1 MDIKERIEYL
11 VDKLNYYTK
20 KYDEGE
26 MLITDQEWDAMY
38 FELYRLEQEYNIYL
52 PTSPTQVIS
61 YQVVNALNKV
71 KHNHP
76 MLSLAKTKDWNEFVQ
91 YFGDKSVVG
100 MIKVDGLTCSLRY
113 LNGRLVSA
121 ETRGNGVEGEDILHN
136 ALVIP
141 SIPKRIDYEDELIID
156 GEIICSTKDFEEFK
170 EEFANPRNFAAGSI
184 RLLDSREC
192 AKRKLK
198 FIAWHV
204 VSHNWDTIIT
214 SLGNLQ
220 RLGFSVVPWINGIDD
235 WDAKE
240 FLINAAK
247 EEDIPIDGLVGRF
260 NDIAYGESLGATGH
274 HSRAAYAFKF
284 YDETYTSY
292 LLDIE
297 YTMGRTGILTPVG
310 IFEPIEI
317 EGSVCERASLH
328 NLSIMKERL
337 GTPYEGQTVEIYR
350 ANMIIPQIASAGIPE
365 SKADIEGIAF
375 EIPKVCPVCGDSLT
389 IICEIDSE
397 VLYCSN
403 PQCEGKL
410 INKLDHFC
418 GKKGLDIKG
427 LSKATLER
435 LVNWGWVNQP
445 ADLYT
450 LKEHENEWVNKQGF
464 GVKSVS
470 NILTAIEN
478 SKTPKL
484 EQFIS
489 ALGIPMIGLT
499 ISKELVKYIDDYN
512 DFKNKAKNKW
522 DFSIIDGIAYE
533 KLSSIWKFNFDEAD
547 AVSQHMLGYIKEDN
561 SNSEQSL
568 KDQIVCITGR
578 LTVFKN
584 RSALQKEI
592 EKRGGKVTAAVSRN
606 TNWLINNDVESMS
619 AKNIEAKKLNIPI
632 VSEKEFFNLFLD
644 N

>member
-11 VDKLNYYTK
+11 IEQLNYHTK
-20 KYDEGE
+20 LYDEGHP
-26 MLITDQEWDAMY
+26 IISDKEWDNMY

-52 PTSPTQVIS
+52 PTSPTQKVS
-61 YQVVNALNKV
+61 YQVVSALSKTQ
-71 KHNHP
+71 HNHP
-76 MLSLAKTKDWNEFVQ
+76 MLSLAKTKDWNEFIQ

-121 ETRGNGVEGEDILHN
+121 ETRGNGIEGEDILHN

-184 RLLDSREC
+184 RLLDSKEC
-192 AKRKLK
+192 SKRKLK

-204 VSHNWDTIIT
+204 VSHNWETVVT
-214 SLGNLQ
+214 SLTNLQ
-220 RLGFSVVPWINGIDD
+220 RFGFSVVPWTSSFDG
-235 WDAKE
+235 DAKE
-240 FLINAAK
+240 FLIDAAK
-247 EEDIPIDGLVGRF
+247 AENIPIDGLVGRF

-274 HSRAAYAFKF
+274 HSKAAFAFKF
-284 YDETYTSY
+284 YDETYSTY

-297 YTMGRTGILTPVG
+297 YTMGRTGVLTPIA
-310 IFEPIEI
+310 IFNPIDI

-328 NLSIMKERL
+328 NLSVMKELL
-337 GTPYEGQTVEIYR
+337 GTPYEGQTLEIFK
-350 ANMIIPQIASAGIPE
+350 ANMIIPQVASASIPE
-365 SKADIEGIAF
+365 SKADIEGITF
-375 EIPKVCPVCGDSLT
+375 EIPKVCPICGGSLT

-397 VLYCSN
+397 ALYCGN

-445 ADLYT
+445 ADLFT
-450 LKEHENEWVNKQGF
+450 LKQYETEWMNKQGF
-464 GVKSVS
+464 GVKSVT
-470 NILTAIEN
+470 NILEAIEN
-478 SKTPKL
+478 SRKPKL

-499 ISKELVKYIDDYN
+499 ISKELVKHIEDYE
-512 DFKNKAKNKW
+512 DFRDKAKNKW
-522 DFSIIDGIAYE
+522 DFSVIDGIAYE
-533 KLSSIWKFNFDEAD
+533 KLSSIWKFNFAEAD
-547 AVSQHMLGYIKEDN
+547 AVNEHMLGYIKEDI
-561 SNSEQSL
+561 SNSDQVL
-568 KDQIVCITGR
+568 KDQIVCVTGR

-584 RSALQKEI
+584 RAALQQEI
-592 EKRGGKVTAAVSRN
+592 EKRGGKVTSAVSRN
-606 TNWLINNDVESMS
+606 TNWLINNDIESKS
-619 AKNIEAKKLNIPI
+619 AKNLEAKKLNIPI

>member
-26 MLITDQEWDAMY
+26 TLITDQEWDAMY

-76 MLSLAKTKDWNEFVQ
+76 MLSLAKTKDWNEFVH
-91 YFGDKSVVG
+91 YFGDKDVVG

-121 ETRGNGVEGEDILHN
+121 ETRGNGIEGEDILHN
-136 ALVIP
+136 ALVIQN
-141 SIPKRIDYEDELIID
+141 IPKRIDYKDELIVD
-156 GEIICSTKDFEEFK
+156 GEIICSLEDFEEFK
-170 EEFANPRNFAAGSI
+170 NEFANPRNFAAGSI

-192 AKRKLK
+192 ARRKLK

-204 VSHNWDTIIT
+204 VSSNWETVI
-214 SLGNLQ
+214 SNLTNLR
-220 RLGFSVVPWINGIDD
+220 RLGFNVVPWTSSFD

-240 FLINAAK
+240 FLIEEAK
-247 EEDIPIDGLVGRF
+247 SQGIPIDGLVGRF

-297 YTMGRTGILTPVG
+297 YTMGRTGILTPVA
-310 IFEPIEI
+310 IFEPIDI

-328 NLSIMKERL
+328 NISVMKELL
-337 GTPYEGQTVEIYR
+337 GTPYGGQTLEIFK

-375 EIPKVCPVCGDSLT
+375 EIPKVCPICGGSLT

>member
-1 MDIKERIEYL
+1 MTIK
-11 VDKLNYYTK
+11 
-20 KYDEGE
+20 
-26 MLITDQEWDAMY
+26 
-38 FELYRLEQEYNIYL
+38 F
-52 PTSPTQVIS
+52 
-61 YQVVNALNKV
+61 
-71 KHNHP
+71 
-76 MLSLAKTKDWNEFVQ
+76 
-91 YFGDKSVVG
+91 
-100 MIKVDGLTCSLRY
+100 
-113 LNGRLVSA
+113 
-121 ETRGNGVEGEDILHN
+121 
-136 ALVIP
+136 
-141 SIPKRIDYEDELIID
+141 
-156 GEIICSTKDFEEFK
+156 
-170 EEFANPRNFAAGSI
+170 
-184 RLLDSREC
+184 
-192 AKRKLK
+192 
-198 FIAWHV
+198 
-204 VSHNWDTIIT
+204 
-214 SLGNLQ
+214 
-220 RLGFSVVPWINGIDD
+220 
-235 WDAKE
+235 
-240 FLINAAK
+240 
-247 EEDIPIDGLVGRF
+247 
-260 NDIAYGESLGATGH
+260 
-274 HSRAAYAFKF
+274 
-284 YDETYTSY
+284 
-292 LLDIE
+292 
-297 YTMGRTGILTPVG
+297 
-310 IFEPIEI
+310 
-317 EGSVCERASLH
+317 
-328 NLSIMKERL
+328 
-337 GTPYEGQTVEIYR
+337 
-350 ANMIIPQIASAGIPE
+350 
-365 SKADIEGIAF
+365 F
-375 EIPKVCPVCGDSLT
+375 EIPKVCPVCGGSLT

-561 SNSEQSL
+561 SNSKQIL

>member
-52 PTSPTQVIS
+52 PTSPTQAIS

-76 MLSLAKTKDWNEFVQ
+76 MLSLAKTKDWNEFIH
-91 YFGDKSVVG
+91 YFGDKDVVG

-121 ETRGNGVEGEDILHN
+121 ETRGNGIEGEDILHN
-136 ALVIP
+136 ALVIQN
-141 SIPKRIDYEDELIID
+141 IPKRIDYKDELIVD
-156 GEIICSTKDFEEFK
+156 GEIVCSLEDFEEFK
-170 EEFANPRNFAAGSI
+170 DEFANPRNFAAGSI
-184 RLLDSREC
+184 RLLDSKEC
-192 AKRKLK
+192 ARRKLK

-204 VSHNWDTIIT
+204 VSSNWETVIN
-214 SLGNLQ
+214 NLTNL
-220 RLGFSVVPWINGIDD
+220 RSLGFSVVPWTSSFD

-240 FLINAAK
+240 FLIEEAK
-247 EEDIPIDGLVGRF
+247 NQGIPIDGLVGRF

-297 YTMGRTGILTPVG
+297 YTMGRTGILTPVA
-310 IFEPIEI
+310 IFEPIDI

-328 NLSIMKERL
+328 NISVMKELL
-337 GTPYEGQTVEIYR
+337 GTPYEGQTLEIFK

-375 EIPKVCPVCGDSLT
+375 EIPKVCPICGGSLT

-450 LKEHENEWVNKQGF
+450 LKEYENEWVNKQGF

-547 AVSQHMLGYIKEDN
+547 AVSQHMLGYIKED
-561 SNSEQSL
+561 SSSSEQIL
-568 KDQIVCITGR
+568 KDQVICITGR

>member
-141 SIPKRIDYEDELIID
+141 SIPKRIDYKDELIID

-220 RLGFSVVPWINGIDD
+220 HLGFSVVPWINGIDD

-297 YTMGRTGILTPVG
+297 YTMGRTGILTPVA
-310 IFEPIEI
+310 IFEPIDI

-328 NLSIMKERL
+328 NLSIMKELL

-350 ANMIIPQIASAGIPE
+350 ANMIIPQIASAGTPE

-375 EIPKVCPVCGDSLT
+375 EIPKICPICGGSLT

-450 LKEHENEWVNKQGF
+450 LKEYENEWVNKQGF

-561 SNSEQSL
+561 SNSKQSL

>member
-297 YTMGRTGILTPVG
+297 YTMGRTGILTPVA
-310 IFEPIEI
+310 IFEPIDI

-328 NLSIMKERL
+328 NLSIMKELL

-375 EIPKVCPVCGDSLT
+375 EIPKVCPICGDSLT

>member
-1 MDIKERIEYL
+1 MTIK
-11 VDKLNYYTK
+11 
-20 KYDEGE
+20 
-26 MLITDQEWDAMY
+26 
-38 FELYRLEQEYNIYL
+38 F
-52 PTSPTQVIS
+52 
-61 YQVVNALNKV
+61 
-71 KHNHP
+71 
-76 MLSLAKTKDWNEFVQ
+76 
-91 YFGDKSVVG
+91 
-100 MIKVDGLTCSLRY
+100 
-113 LNGRLVSA
+113 
-121 ETRGNGVEGEDILHN
+121 
-136 ALVIP
+136 
-141 SIPKRIDYEDELIID
+141 
-156 GEIICSTKDFEEFK
+156 
-170 EEFANPRNFAAGSI
+170 
-184 RLLDSREC
+184 
-192 AKRKLK
+192 
-198 FIAWHV
+198 
-204 VSHNWDTIIT
+204 
-214 SLGNLQ
+214 
-220 RLGFSVVPWINGIDD
+220 
-235 WDAKE
+235 
-240 FLINAAK
+240 
-247 EEDIPIDGLVGRF
+247 
-260 NDIAYGESLGATGH
+260 
-274 HSRAAYAFKF
+274 
-284 YDETYTSY
+284 
-292 LLDIE
+292 
-297 YTMGRTGILTPVG
+297 
-310 IFEPIEI
+310 
-317 EGSVCERASLH
+317 
-328 NLSIMKERL
+328 
-337 GTPYEGQTVEIYR
+337 
-350 ANMIIPQIASAGIPE
+350 
-365 SKADIEGIAF
+365 F
-375 EIPKVCPVCGDSLT
+375 EIPKVCPVCGGSLT

-561 SNSEQSL
+561 SNSEQIL

-578 LTVFKN
+578 LAVFKN

>member
-76 MLSLAKTKDWNEFVQ
+76 MLSLAKTKDWNEFIH

-121 ETRGNGVEGEDILHN
+121 ETRGNGIEGEDILHN
-136 ALVIP
+136 ALVIQN
-141 SIPKRIDYEDELIID
+141 IPKRIDYKDELIVD
-156 GEIICSTKDFEEFK
+156 GEIICSLEDFEEFK
-170 EEFANPRNFAAGSI
+170 DEFANPRNFAAGSI

-192 AKRKLK
+192 ARRKLK

-204 VSHNWDTIIT
+204 VSSNWETVIN
-214 SLGNLQ
+214 NLTNLR
-220 RLGFSVVPWINGIDD
+220 RLGFSVVPWTSGFD

-240 FLINAAK
+240 FLIEEAK
-247 EEDIPIDGLVGRF
+247 NQGIPIDGLVGRF
-260 NDIAYGESLGATGH
+260 NNIAYGESLGATGH

-297 YTMGRTGILTPVG
+297 YTMGRTGILTPVA
-310 IFEPIEI
+310 IFEPIDI

-328 NLSIMKERL
+328 NLSIMKELL

-350 ANMIIPQIASAGIPE
+350 ANMIIPQIASAGTPE
-365 SKADIEGIAF
+365 SKADIEGITF
-375 EIPKVCPVCGDSLT
+375 EIPKVCPICGGSLT

-561 SNSEQSL
+561 SNSKQIL